1 MLKDFDIHHSFSFG
15 YDGYMDIKYDNV
27 NHELEIIW
35 TNNISLTS
43 LTRHWKIKTFLVFS
57 ICLSDFELYIILNPK
72 ILFYNGEFLLIS
84 KLPLISSTIKIQIR
98 FLMKSRKETHSHH
111 SVCAGCYVGWACSTF
126 IFCFLTD
133 S

>member
-1 MLKDFDIHHSFSFG
+1 MIHRAKVFDLA
-15 YDGYMDIKYDNV
+15 YNGYMDIKYDNV

-43 LTRHWKIKTFLVFS
+43 VTRHWIIKTFLVFAWVV
-57 ICLSDFELYIILNPK
+57 LNYISFLTQRFCFTTLN
-72 ILFYNGEFLLIS
+72 FWLIS

>member
-1 MLKDFDIHHSFSFG
+1 MILIFIIRFRLA
-15 YDGYMDIKYDNV
+15 YDGYIIIKHNNV

-43 LTRHWKIKTFLVFS
+43 VTHHWIIKTFLVFAWVV
-57 ICLSDFELYIILNPK
+57 LNYISFLTQRFCFTALNFWLIL
-72 ILFYNGEFLLIS
+72 

-98 FLMKSRKETHSHH
+98 FLMKSRKETHSHQ